1 MSKPDWVMDE
11 VNGTNDLVCEIDE
24 MIDTLIDWAKED
36 WKFAKEKE
44 NLYSADARLQA
55 LLRIKNLIPD
65 IKK

>member
-1 MSKPDWVMDE
+1 MSKPDWVMDD
-11 VNGTNDLVCEIDE
+11 VNGTNDLVCEVDE

-44 NLYSADARLQA
+44 DLYSADARLQA